1 MRHRAYRLVRVKML
15 RRPHYIALGI
25 VVLLTVVILK
35 LPGRTATKLR
45 LTVSSSYL
53 ALFGA
58 VGSTQKTVE
67 KAGDA
72 VVPRAELL
80 DQVKELEKEVQ
91 QLRLQRLQDET
102 LAQENDRL
110 RKELQLPKRV
120 PWKVT
125 LARVVAVDP
134 ANWWRTVRIDRGSRD
149 GVVTNA
155 SVLTLDG
162 LVGRVSEVGFT
173 HSRVVLVGDPDC
185 RVSVLV
191 EETREHGVIAPTTS
205 TPLDPT
211 IVELGYLSRHSKL
224 APGQRVITSGIGGVF
239 PKGIVVGNIVDFRS
253 IGYGLYNEA
262 RIKLQVNMN
271 TLEEVWV
278 KLP

>member
-1 MRHRAYRLVRVKML
+1 ML

-35 LPGRTATKLR
+35 LPGRTATNLKLKI
-45 LTVSSSYL
+45 SSL
-53 ALFGA
+53 FVPLFGA
-58 VGSTQKTVE
+58 IGSTQKTAE
-67 KAGDA
+67 KASDA
-72 VVPRAELL
+72 VVPRSDLL
-80 DQVKELEKEVQ
+80 DQINQLQKENR
-91 QLRLQRLQDET
+91 QLRLEAMQWRT
-102 LAQENDRL
+102 LAQENIQL
-110 RKELQLPKRV
+110 RKQLGLPKHLEWKRV
-120 PWKVT
+120 
-125 LARVVAVDP
+125 LAQVVAVDP

-155 SVLTLDG
+155 PVFTVDG

-185 RVSVLV
+185 RVSVLI

-224 APGQRVITSGIGGVF
+224 ASGQRVVTSGIGGIF
-239 PKGIVVGNIVDFRS
+239 PKGILVGHVVDFRS

-262 RIKLQVNMN
+262 RVKLQINMN